1 MYLSPAEVAAVD
13 IFVLCTNAR
22 EQSTPLDQVT
32 DAVNSLASVKELD
45 EDALIELRQIRQDM
59 KENKAYR
66 DALINMKFFT
76 NKRKIAE
83 TQEDYAAHKLKLVK
97 TSMNASS
104 EEIDE
109 ACDIIK
115 F

>member
-1 MYLSPAEVAAVD
+1 MLRPAEVAAVD

-22 EQSTPLDQVT
+22 KQSTPLDKVT
-32 DAVNSLASVKELD
+32 DAVNSLASVKRLD

-59 KENKAYR
+59 KEDKAYR

-83 TQEDYAAHKLKLVK
+83 AQEDYAAHKLKLVK